1 MTAKNIVLVS
11 VLALLVAAYLFS
23 SAIITARKKKDAAI
37 IPFES
42 AKIQSFTLYNGEN
55 YMTVRREPDSF
66 VFARPFDGI
75 AARKETVEMYFKVLD
90 KLSPIRRL
98 GVIKESELEDF
109 GILTKSPAL
118 AVTVGDKTAE
128 FVLGARN
135 PVAQSYYLY
144 RKDTGELMLV
154 AEAAARLFRQRPED
168 FRDKKLFKFDAK
180 DIKSMEI
187 VIKGSPVGMVEL
199 RSHFKKALGSEN
211 SDFEPSRSQIGRAYL
226 TKYVSR
232 IWQWRRPKDEFAARK
247 AFLKRDLVQK
257 DWYLTEMRSGRLYLC
272 EMARVGQFI
281 EMMLAAEVNDFAAA
295 DDNYSIAACGLV
307 SPRFTLR
314 VSTGG
319 AATTLSLGRRY
330 NGNMVYAAVDG
341 MVRGGVSALLEDVLS
356 EPASSFARE
365 RLLDFN
371 ISSIVSFTVKE
382 SDMLYKYGKKRGRWY
397 RTGKKTRE
405 ADQDAVR
412 EFLQTLAG
420 LKIEK
425 HYFDGL
431 PGEIVREYM
440 FYNRKNELLAGIY
453 TGDTSDGITRVKF
466 KDKEGTFGVSGDIRQ
481 LLGM

>member
-187 VIKGSPVGMVEL
+187 VIKGSPAGMVEL
-199 RSHFKKALGSEN
+199 RE
-211 SDFEPSRSQIGRAYL
+211 
-226 TKYVSR
+226 
-232 IWQWRRPKDEFAARK
+232 
-247 AFLKRDLVQK
+247 K

-319 AATTLSLGRRY
+319 AATTLSLGR
-330 NGNMVYAAVDG
+330 
-341 MVRGGVSALLEDVLS
+341 
-356 EPASSFARE
+356 
-365 RLLDFN
+365 
-371 ISSIVSFTVKE
+371 
-382 SDMLYKYGKKRGRWY
+382 
-397 RTGKKTRE
+397 
-405 ADQDAVR
+405 
-412 EFLQTLAG
+412 
-420 LKIEK
+420 
-425 HYFDGL
+425 
-431 PGEIVREYM
+431 
-440 FYNRKNELLAGIY
+440 
-453 TGDTSDGITRVKF
+453 
-466 KDKEGTFGVSGDIRQ
+466 
-481 LLGM
+481 